1 MYAVMVLTLA
11 LAIKG
16 TVYLSDMR
24 VLPAD
29 YDQIDRTLTDLRR
42 DVEQINKLE
51 VLPKLEASWR
61 TASAIA
67 TLSGVSF
74 TPFDAAPDAEPERS
88 YSGPLRHWNAQLE
101 GEPRIVLSIARAIQ
115 TRVPTFLYDYAI
127 SGGVM
132 KLNITVVG
140 T

>member
-11 LAIKG
+11 LTLKG

-24 VLPAD
+24 KLPAD
-29 YDQIDRTLTDLRR
+29 YDQIDVTLSDLRR
-42 DVEQINKLE
+42 DVEQVNRID
-51 VLPKLEASWR
+51 VLPRLESSWR
-61 TASAIA
+61 AASAIA
-67 TLSGVSF
+67 KLSGVNF
-74 TPFDAAPDAEPERS
+74 TPFEAAPEADPERS

-101 GEPRIVLSIARAIQ
+101 GEPRNVLSVVRTIQARL
-115 TRVPTFLYDYAI
+115 PTFLYDYAI